1 MKKGLQHHCFIN
13 PKKGGWIIALL
24 LLITLG
30 ISVVNLRKCNTRL
43 DEDETIEQEAD
54 TKEPELEVTE
64 SKIDYSYVKDVYT
77 REKLSQIIVDTC
89 ARWEL
94 NNLEVFEGNIE
105 VDVYIPISI
114 YDKVP
119 DYVKLVFTINDRPKT
134 IIVKKCEVLDEEE
147 EDIFGTG
154 DTTLIDTFEL
164 NIPAY
169 KDYEYYA
176 DDKMVNSVVN
186 MVKNISVK
194 FDGMY
199 ENADN
204 VTLYIDGRYIWE
216 KNIKRWSGCIISDDK
231 YYSWSMDID
240 RSDSV
245 FMRYIG
251 EVSSFSRPFNEKR
264 YMCTFDITN

>member
-1 MKKGLQHHCFIN
+1 M
-13 PKKGGWIIALL
+13 
-24 LLITLG
+24 LITLG

-43 DEDETIEQEAD
+43 DENETIEQEAD

-94 NNLEVFEGNIE
+94 NNREF
-105 VDVYIPISI
+105 
-114 YDKVP
+114 
-119 DYVKLVFTINDRPKT
+119 
-134 IIVKKCEVLDEEE
+134 LDEEE

-164 NIPAY
+164 NIPEY

-176 DDKMVNSVVN
+176 DDKTVNSVVN

-216 KNIKRWSGCIISDDK
+216 KNIKRWSGCIISNDK

-240 RSDSV
+240 KSESV

>member
-1 MKKGLQHHCFIN
+1 MCREGVFIN
-13 PKKGGWIIALL
+13 PKKSGCIIALL

-30 ISVVNLRKCNTRL
+30 ISVVNLRKYNTRL
-43 DEDETIEQEAD
+43 GEDEKIEQEVD

-64 SKIDYSYVKDVYT
+64 YKKDYSYVKDVYT

-94 NNLEVFEGNIE
+94 NN
-105 VDVYIPISI
+105 
-114 YDKVP
+114 
-119 DYVKLVFTINDRPKT
+119 R
-134 IIVKKCEVLDEEE
+134 EVLDEEE

-169 KDYEYYA
+169 KDYEYYV
-176 DDKMVNSVVN
+176 DDNKVNSVVN
-186 MVKNISVK
+186 MVKNMSVK

-199 ENADN
+199 DNADK
-204 VTLYIDGRYIWE
+204 VTLYIDGRYVWE
-216 KNIKRWSGCIISDDK
+216 KNIKRWSGCIISNDE

-240 RSDSV
+240 KSDSV
-245 FMRYIG
+245 FIQYIG
-251 EVSSFSRPFNEKR
+251 DVSSFSRPFDEKR
-264 YMCTFDITN
+264 YMCMFDITN

>member
-1 MKKGLQHHCFIN
+1 MCREGVFIN
-13 PKKGGWIIALL
+13 PKKSGCIIALL

-30 ISVVNLRKCNTRL
+30 ISVVNLRKYNTRL
-43 DEDETIEQEAD
+43 GEDEKIEQEVD

-64 SKIDYSYVKDVYT
+64 YKKDYSYVKDVYT

-154 DTTLIDTFEL
+154 DTTLIDIFEL
-164 NIPAY
+164 NIPTY
-169 KDYEYYA
+169 KDYEYYV
-176 DDKMVNSVVN
+176 DDNKVNSVVN
-186 MVKNISVK
+186 MVKNMSVK

-199 ENADN
+199 DNADN
-204 VTLYIDGRYIWE
+204 VKLYVNGRFKWE
-216 KNIKRWSGCIISDDK
+216 ENIKRWSGCIISNDE
-231 YYSWSMDID
+231 YYSWSMEID
-240 RSDSV
+240 KSDSV
-245 FMRYIG
+245 FIRYIG
-251 EVSSFSRPFNEKR
+251 EVSSFSRPFNKKKI
-264 YMCTFDITN
+264 YVYV